1 MADTTSNGIQK
12 KIYELDPFEAEV
24 TTGESGSSASF
35 SPDDDP
41 SPSAAWVAASVGS
54 SDTGRYTVRLPLPVA
69 GPGLEAA
76 KDGVVGVKYDPDT
89 MEINPD
95 GSLRAK
101 AGTPAGVQFVVGN
114 VSLVEG
120 RNMLEFTK
128 ATSTGSGV
136 YVSPDKYAGKTLEPG
151 TVVVPGKYRWIK
163 VDAILAFTVASFA
176 NSTWEY
182 RCRFTVEESSGA
194 SHDFGFV
201 LDTTEQISVVPVS
214 ISIYNG
220 SGSPV
225 TLNTGVTW
233 DKSGES
239 DVGVK
244 YNATVTLTAI

>member
-1 MADTTSNGIQK
+1 MADTSINGIQK

-35 SPDDDP
+35 GPDEDP
-41 SPSAAWVAASVGS
+41 SPAAAWVAASVGT
-54 SDTGRYTVRLPLPVA
+54 SDTERYTVRLPLPVA
-69 GPGLEAA
+69 GPGLEAG

-89 MEINPD
+89 MELNPD

-101 AGTPAGVQFVVGN
+101 AGTPGGVQFVTGN
-114 VSLVEG
+114 LSLTEG
-120 RNMLEFTK
+120 RAVFEFTK
-128 ATSTGSGV
+128 STSTGAGV
-136 YVSPDKYAGKTLEPG
+136 YVSPDKYAGSTLEPG
-151 TVVVPGKYRWIK
+151 TVVVPGKFRWIK

-176 NSTWEY
+176 NSTWTY
-182 RCRFTVEESSGA
+182 NCRFSVVESSGA
-194 SHDFGFV
+194 SHDYSFV

-220 SGSPV
+220 SGSPIM
-225 TLNTGVTW
+225 LDTGVAW
-233 DKSGES
+233 DKSGEA